1 MDELRV
7 VENPLGV
14 EHVEILV
21 EELPDTHPLRPTG
34 RHTGIDHVEVQVD
47 GGEWTRAELGGVPSV
62 DTWVQWAVTIDVP
75 EGDHEVRVRA
85 TGKDGETQTSV
96 VRSPDPDGA
105 TGWHA
110 VEFSAG

>member
-1 MDELRV
+1 M
-7 VENPLGV
+7 
-14 EHVEILV
+14 
-21 EELPDTHPLRPTG
+21 TTSRPAPCRSAAWPGTS
-34 RHTGIDHVEVQVD
+34 TPASTHVEVQVD

>member
-1 MDELRV
+1 MRGGGSEED
-7 VENPLGV
+7 
-14 EHVEILV
+14 LV
-21 EELPDTHPLRPTG
+21 ECVSALLDPDQP
-34 RHTGIDHVEVQVD
+34 EVQVD